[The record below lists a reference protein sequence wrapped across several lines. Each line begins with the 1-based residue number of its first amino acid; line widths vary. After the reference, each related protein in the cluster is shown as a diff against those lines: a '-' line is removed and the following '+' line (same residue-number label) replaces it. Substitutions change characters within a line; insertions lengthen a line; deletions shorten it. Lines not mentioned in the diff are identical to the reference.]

1 MLFRTNYSYYRGK
14 DEVMMR
20 RFIGV
25 VISLLL
31 MWVMGCGGE
40 KTEDL
45 ALAKQE
51 FEASLYTKAQ
61 MRLEQLV
68 GERSENVEAQCLL
81 AIVYSR
87 LDKTQ
92 RLETTAG
99 KLRELGKPAMD
110 ELVSMMKYELNMAE
124 DAAEVLSIVGEPA
137 VDVLIPVLGDATERV
152 REIAISVLTTIGTPA
167 AVSLTQALESPD
179 VLTRAGAA
187 RALGDIGDTTA
198 AEPLTKGLGDGN
210 PHVRIAVAAAL
221 YKLGDRSHADVVI
234 DGLDADLLSA
244 RRAAAAAMQNVMEE
258 PPVEPLIKAA
268 GDSDT
273 QVRASAT
280 RALGKTKDARA
291 VPVLIAALVAKD
303 DAIRNIAADALADL
317 NELAVMPLV
326 KLLSSEQNEGTLY
339 KAVQILGN
347 IGDSRAV
354 EALEKVYEEDT
365 RPLVRDEAA
374 KSLNKIE

>member
-1 MLFRTNYSYYRGK
+1 MLFRVSYFYYRGK
-14 DEVMMR
+14 DEAMMR
-20 RFIGV
+20 VSIGV
-25 VISLLL
+25 VMSLLL
-31 MWVMGCGGE
+31 MWVMGCDGE
-40 KTEDL
+40 KTEDV

-51 FEASLYTKAQ
+51 FEAGLYTKAQ

-68 GERSENVEAQCLL
+68 GEQSENVEAQCLL

-92 RLETTAG
+92 RLEATAE

-110 ELVSMMKYELNMAE
+110 ELVRMMKYELNMAE
-124 DAAEVLSIVGEPA
+124 DVAKVLSIVGEKA
-137 VDVLIPVLGDATERV
+137 VDTLIPILGDATQRI
-152 REIAISVLTTIGTPA
+152 REIAVSVLTTIGAPA
-167 AVSLTQALESPD
+167 AVSLTEALESPD
-179 VLTRAGAA
+179 MLTRAGAA
-187 RALGDIGDTTA
+187 RVLGDIGDTTA
-198 AEPLTKGLGDGN
+198 AEPLKKGLEDGN
-210 PHVRIAVAAAL
+210 PHVRVAAAAAL
-221 YKLGDRSHADVVI
+221 YKLGDKSHANIII
-234 DGLDADLLSA
+234 DGLGAGLLSA
-244 RRAAAAAMQNVMEE
+244 RRAAAAAMQNTMEE

-273 QVRASAT
+273 QVQASAT

-303 DAIRNIAADALADL
+303 DAIGNIAADSLTEL

-326 KLLSSEQNEGTLY
+326 KLLSSEQNEGILY

-354 EALEKVYEEDT
+354 EALDKIYAEDT
-365 RPLVRDEAA
+365 RPLVRNEAA
-374 KSLNKIE
+374 KALNKIE